1 MPIIDEKWEKNRRI
15 IDEHNKFSPVT
26 NYRGRKNPILLNSIL
41 IGTINRGRKNPI
53 LLNSILIGTI
63 IYILLT
69 SIIDWLIG

>member
-1 MPIIDEKWEKNRRI
+1 MKTDKMPIIDEKWEENRRI

-41 IGTINRGRKNPI
+41 IGTI
-53 LLNSILIGTI
+53 

>member
-1 MPIIDEKWEKNRRI
+1 MPIIDENWEKNRRI

-41 IGTINRGRKNPI
+41 IGTI
-53 LLNSILIGTI
+53 

>member
-1 MPIIDEKWEKNRRI
+1 MPIIDEKWEENRRI

-41 IGTINRGRKNPI
+41 IGTI
-53 LLNSILIGTI
+53 

>member
-1 MPIIDEKWEKNRRI
+1 VHLENYLYLCNMKTDKMPIIDEKWEENRRI

-41 IGTINRGRKNPI
+41 IGTI
-53 LLNSILIGTI
+53 

>member
-41 IGTINRGRKNPI
+41 IGTI
-53 LLNSILIGTI
+53 